1 MIEIVVWLQWLFVC
15 VIVTE
20 AVTEIV
26 VDSKLFLPFH
36 SFVGRKA
43 YPADAPPPTGVR
55 KLWVFLGAL
64 TSCGYCFSVWV
75 AGVISLLMPGCLS
88 VFVWFAYTMLIHR
101 LSNFIHIILQL
112 IKRGRVKSY
121 DLNLTL
127 SEMKEN
133 G

>member
-43 YPADAPPPTGVR
+43 YPADAPR
-55 KLWVFLGAL
+55 A
-64 TSCGYCFSVWV
+64 
-75 AGVISLLMPGCLS
+75 ARDLS
-88 VFVWFAYTMLIHR
+88 
-101 LSNFIHIILQL
+101 
-112 IKRGRVKSY
+112 
-121 DLNLTL
+121 
-127 SEMKEN
+127 
-133 G
+133 